1 MSRDDE
7 DPPLE
12 PGTPVAGRY
21 TVVKLLGEGSTKR
34 VYLAWDRLASLQ
46 VALCLLR
53 RERRGDPTL
62 AARFSREARAA
73 AALRSPFVVQVY
85 DVGKLADG
93 TRYMV
98 TEAVL
103 GRGLDEAMR
112 YGAVEPDRA
121 ARWAMQVLEALA
133 EAHARGVLHRDVKPE
148 NVLLAPGTDSDPQE
162 VARLTDFG
170 LAKVLDGALE
180 GSQALRTAQG
190 VVMGTP
196 DYMAPEQWQGLGL
209 DGRADLYSVG
219 AMLFEMLLG
228 RPPFP
233 APSLML
239 SFQRHL
245 RETIPEF
252 PRDAGALALALEP
265 VVRRALAKRPAERYP
280 DAHAMLEALA
290 HATGLAAPSPSLAPP
305 EHPERFCRAELVS
318 DAWPGVVQLVAAPRV
333 VLGREGAVRAQC
345 LPHSPENLARSATV
359 SRRHASLE
367 WRGGRALLRDLGSR
381 TGTRSEERDVTRDG
395 AHLDHGQELRL
406 GPHVRFVFEHA
417 PCPIGALP
425 PWARLTRT
433 DPYGARQAH
442 VLVLTEALLTADPA
456 SALPLPAERAGAEG
470 LTIRNVGGALMVL
483 THRAAQP
490 EPLRDGQL
498 LRVGSVQLSVA
509 LTSVSE

>member
-1 MSRDDE
+1 VSDAVE

-12 PGTPVAGRY
+12 PGTAIAGRY
-21 TVVKLLGEGSTKR
+21 SVVRLLGEGSAKR
-34 VYLAWDRLASLQ
+34 VYLAWDRLANVQ
-46 VALCLLR
+46 VAVALLR

-73 AALRSPFVVQVY
+73 AALRSPYVVQVF

-103 GRGLDEAMR
+103 GRGLDQAMR
-112 YGAVEPDRA
+112 YGAVEPQLA
-121 ARWAMQVLEALA
+121 ARWCMQVLEALA
-133 EAHARGVLHRDVKPE
+133 EAHTRGVLHRDVKPE
-148 NVLLAPGTDSDPQE
+148 NVLLSAEGGAEE

-180 GSQALRTAQG
+180 GSQLLRTAQG

-196 DYMAPEQWQGLGL
+196 DYMSPEQWQGVGL

-245 RETIPEF
+245 RESIPMF
-252 PRDAGALALALEP
+252 PPEAPALARALEP
-265 VVRRALAKRPAERYP
+265 VVRRALAKRPGERFP
-280 DAHAMLEALA
+280 DARAMLEALCEA
-290 HATGLAAPSPSLAPP
+290 SGIEAPATSLAPP
-305 EHPERFCRAELVS
+305 AHGERFARAELVA
-318 DAWPGVVQLVAAPRV
+318 DAWLGVVQLVAAPRV

-345 LPHSPENLARSATV
+345 LPPGGENAARGASV
-359 SRRHASLE
+359 SRRHAALE

-381 TGTRSEERDVTRDG
+381 TGTRVGGEAVGPDG
-395 AHLDHGQELRL
+395 AWLEHGQELRL

-417 PCPIGALP
+417 EAPPGALP
-425 PWARLTRT
+425 AWARLTRA
-433 DPYGARQAH
+433 DPHGARQVH
-442 VLVLTEALLTADPA
+442 VLVLTEATLGAGPGAAL
-456 SALPLPAERAGAEG
+456 ALPAARAGGEA
-470 LTIRNVGGALMVL
+470 LAFRNVGGALMVL
-483 THRAAQP
+483 APGAP
-490 EPLRDGQL
+490 GPVPLRDGQL
-498 LRVGSVQLSVA
+498 LRAGSVQVSVA
-509 LTSVSE
+509 LTSLSE